1 MTTRNG
7 MLRLVIG
14 ISVILGCII
23 TEGET
28 VTIEVQEKLEHLN
41 RCEPI
46 NINLCLDLSYNE
58 TVMPNLFNHQ
68 NQEDAGQDMHMYAPL
83 IKLRCS
89 PDIRAFLCSMYVP
102 VCTGFKKAIPP
113 CRSVCKRAKAGC
125 NQFFRNF
132 GFRWPSD
139 LKCSKF
145 PAYNDPD
152 KLCIEFTPNLGFRI
166 NKSQP

>member
-1 MTTRNG
+1 MTTRNE
-7 MLRLVIG
+7 MLNLVIG

-23 TEGET
+23 TEGGT
-28 VTIEVQEKLEHLN
+28 AAIEVREELEHHN

-46 NINLCLDLSYNE
+46 NINLCLNLPYNE

-68 NQEDAGQDMHMYAPL
+68 DQGDAGQDMHMYAPL
-83 IKLRCS
+83 VKAHCS
-89 PDIRAFLCSMYVP
+89 SDIRVFLCSMYVP
-102 VCTGFKKAIPP
+102 VCTSFKKAIPP

-125 NQFFRNF
+125 NQFLRNF
-132 GFRWPSD
+132 RLRWPSD

-145 PAYNDPD
+145 PVYSDPD

-166 NKSQP
+166 NKSLP